1 MGIYIV
7 LVAKLTHKSDHCIR
21 GITKYVKYDRQGVFI
36 DVLTG
41 QGEADMLDRSR
52 ISVWLVCSHER
63 NKDFLRSPAVQGTVI
78 DQGMSGPCV
87 RISGFSIDAGN
98 AARSRHGSKAHIE
111 HQTIKNGW
119 GPLCGYEGK
128 DIGNPISNPISI

>member
-1 MGIYIV
+1 
-7 LVAKLTHKSDHCIR
+7 
-21 GITKYVKYDRQGVFI
+21 
-36 DVLTG
+36 
-41 QGEADMLDRSR
+41 MLDRSR

-63 NKDFLRSPAVQGTVI
+63 NKDFLRSLGIAAVQGTVI

-111 HQTIKNGW
+111 HQTIKIGW
-119 GPLCGYEGK
+119 GLLWE
-128 DIGNPISNPISI
+128 

>member
-7 LVAKLTHKSDHCIR
+7 LIAKLTHKSDHCIR

-36 DVLTG
+36 DVMTG

-63 NKDFLRSPAVQGTVI
+63 NKDFLRSLGIAAVQGTVI

-87 RISGFSIDAGN
+87 RISGFSIDAGKRRKEQ
-98 AARSRHGSKAHIE
+98 AWQQGSYRSSDDQKCSGPSLGIE
-111 HQTIKNGW
+111 WI
-119 GPLCGYEGK
+119 
-128 DIGNPISNPISI
+128 